1 MSMEDADEEGLEE
14 EESRINND
22 KHVEVGLFMR
32 TIVFLETMDFW
43 QGINFPIFSGWEMVG
58 QKRDHLDSLEP
69 LDHPWWTD
77 PKHSQASSAQE
88 RDHFPDEWDELEAE
102 AAAWQV
108 RHGEFTMKPPCGHK
122 NGPIEIL

>member
-1 MSMEDADEEGLEE
+1 MEDADEEGLEE

-32 TIVFLETMDFW
+32 TIVFLETMGFLARH
-43 QGINFPIFSGWEMVG
+43 QFSGWEMVG
-58 QKRDHLDSLEP
+58 QKRDHL
-69 LDHPWWTD
+69 D

-88 RDHFPDEWDELEAE
+88 RDHFPDEWDALEAE

-108 RHGEFTMKPPCGHK
+108 RQPWRPSTMGDITMRP
-122 NGPIEIL
+122 

>member
-32 TIVFLETMDFW
+32 TIVFLETMGFLARH
-43 QGINFPIFSGWEMVG
+43 QFSGWEMVG
-58 QKRDHLDSLEP
+58 QKRDHL
-69 LDHPWWTD
+69 D

-108 RHGEFTMKPPCGHK
+108 RQTWRTSTMGEITMRP
-122 NGPIEIL
+122 